1 MLEKQNAQQHGAVW
15 TTDDHLPVVSKFCG
29 GKLRRMSNNRGQDD
43 SILSTYVKILH
54 QLPN

>member
-15 TTDDHLPVVSKFCG
+15 TTDDHLPVVSKFCS

-43 SILSTYVKILH
+43 SIL
-54 QLPN
+54 PM

>member
-15 TTDDHLPVVSKFCG
+15 TTDDHLPVVSKFCS